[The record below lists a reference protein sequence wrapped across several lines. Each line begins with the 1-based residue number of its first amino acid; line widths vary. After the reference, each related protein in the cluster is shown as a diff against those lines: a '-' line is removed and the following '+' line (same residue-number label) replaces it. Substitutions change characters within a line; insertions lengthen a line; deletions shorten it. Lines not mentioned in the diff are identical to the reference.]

1 MKNILKKVLIG
12 MVLLAASGQAM
23 AAEMN
28 ARSIARV
35 ERAEKQECPVC
46 YENKPLFKLRC
57 HPTHRFCTGCLK
69 QEIET
74 GRARCALCARP
85 MARNEIAEIAPENQL
100 RLERIANIRTLREA
114 RTKLLHQ
121 LNALNLGLN
130 IGVLGL
136 HIITN
141 TVIEPNPQFM
151 HYVGITQVAAAL
163 GVASLKLHHRYY
175 YGMPEED

>member
-1 MKNILKKVLIG
+1 MEYTKYFSNVADWAKSNPIRRLTALINRPG
-12 MVLLAASGQAM
+12 IISFAGGVPS
-23 AAEMN
+23 
-28 ARSIARV
+28 
-35 ERAEKQECPVC
+35 P
-46 YENKPLFKLRC
+46 
-57 HPTHRFCTGCLK
+57 
-69 QEIET
+69 ET
-74 GRARCALCARP
+74 FP
-85 MARNEIAEIAPENQL
+85 YNEIAEIAPENQL